1 MLYHRKLGV
10 YRIIGHTGK
19 NGSQLDLGEN
29 VQKMWTW
36 PTRQA
41 ATSLFRKVENQEL
54 SLKLPTSR
62 TPSCSYS
69 PEIRQPLDLATFFS
83 TSTEWLDTHVL
94 LQKTPLLHS
103 NACQEKQQ
111 KKEKKKKVSIS
122 LLPSNLVHLISRI

>member
-36 PTRQA
+36 PTRQT

-94 LQKTPLLHS
+94 LQKTPHPTS
-103 NACQEKQQ
+103 PQQ
-111 KKEKKKKVSIS
+111 CLPGEAAKKRKKKKRSPFHFC
-122 LLPSNLVHLISRI
+122 LPILCI